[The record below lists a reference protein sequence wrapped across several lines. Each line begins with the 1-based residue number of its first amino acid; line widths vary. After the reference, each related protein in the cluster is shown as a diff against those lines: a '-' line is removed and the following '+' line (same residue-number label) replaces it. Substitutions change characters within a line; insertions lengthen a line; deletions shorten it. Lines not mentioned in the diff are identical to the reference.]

1 LESWNLWHI
10 FAEQINQNSLTM
22 QHTANT
28 PKREAMASL
37 FTEVNT
43 LGTLITC
50 SAEWDALTCEEQ
62 MLVEQAIED

>member
-1 LESWNLWHI
+1 
-10 FAEQINQNSLTM
+10 M
-22 QHTANT
+22 QHTAST

>member
-1 LESWNLWHI
+1 
-10 FAEQINQNSLTM
+10 M
-22 QHTANT
+22 PNT
-28 PKREAMASL
+28 SKREAIASL

-43 LGTLITC
+43 LGNLFTC